1 MISTVT
7 YPPGARVVVRDE
19 EWIVKGNKPIST
31 GGVALQVV
39 GISELVKNHQAI
51 FLSTLDDIQELKP
64 GETKLVADNS
74 PRYRRSKL
82 YIDTMLRRTPPTDAK
97 IYRGQGGAFNHQNF
111 QFIPVNKALS
121 ALHPS
126 ILIAD
131 AVGLGKTIEVGILLS
146 ELMKRGRGERILI
159 IAIKSM
165 LAQFQ
170 QEMWNRFTI
179 PFVRLDSQGLQRVRS
194 KIPSNKN
201 PFHYFDKVIISIDT
215 LKNDGRYRTFLE
227 QTYWDA
233 IVIDE
238 CHNVA
243 NADTQRNRLASLLSK
258 TCNSLIMTSATPHN
272 GNPETFANLMNMM
285 DPTAVAN
292 SKDYTKDEIKGLFV
306 RRFKKDIAEEAGDHF
321 QDREMNILQV
331 TTSDPEEKVLSAIEG
346 LSFRGKTRGEALFK
360 VTLLKAFLSSP
371 HALIETLNNRIDN
384 IKKDID
390 VNKGDADDLRAD
402 ISTLHNLCNLAE
414 QISLDEFSKLLE
426 FKQQL
431 VNIGWTGKKK
441 SPRMIVFSER
451 IKTLNIL
458 KEYVLNEFDLDDK
471 AIDLF
476 HAGLPDTEQ
485 QRIVDDFGKGDAK
498 VRMML
503 ATDVAS
509 EGVNL
514 HYHCHNMIHFDIP
527 WSLIRMEQRNG
538 RIDRYGQHEK
548 PLIQY
553 LMTASQNPKI
563 KSDLR
568 VLERL
573 IEKENHVYK
582 NIGDA
587 AVIMGLYN
595 ADEEEKKVMKGVAGG
610 EKIEDIIPDD
620 PKDVGFLELLLAQ
633 HEDPVSPNLLVDT
646 PVLYK
651 DEIKY
656 AKEAF
661 SEIKE
666 DDSSINYPDFHDTN
680 PSFTWQAAD
689 DFKKRSEFI
698 PREALPE
705 DWEFI
710 LSSDRDMIQ
719 KDIEDSRMKTKQ
731 GESSWPSVQLFWEQ
745 HPVMEWLSD
754 RVLAK
759 FGRHDAPV
767 IITDNLAQN
776 EYVYLFQ
783 GIMSNMKSQPLLVEW
798 FGVVY
803 KDNNKSDILFLKET
817 LEYAGFNR
825 EVTNPMSECQ
835 ITSMIESNLGEA
847 VNEASEWMIELNKE
861 RGQALQARM
870 KEDEIRFRNWHSKS
884 LAELERMEE
893 TEVNKN
899 GAVRKHIREKIT
911 HRRSDI
917 DTLQNNRQQW
927 LEETMK
933 AVKAPYLKL
942 ACVFSGR

>member
-1 MISTVT
+1 MNVT
-7 YPPGARVVVRDE
+7 FPPGARVVIRDE
-19 EWIVKGNKPIST
+19 EWLVKGSKSIST
-31 GGVALQVV
+31 GGVALSVV
-39 GISELVKNHQAI
+39 GLSELVKDHHSI
-51 FLSTLDDIQELKP
+51 FLSTLDTIQELKP
-64 GETKLVADNS
+64 QDTKLVSDDS
-74 PRYRRSKL
+74 PRYRKSKL
-82 YIDTMLRRTPPTDAK
+82 YLDTMLRKTPPIDEK
-97 IYRGQGGAFNHQNF
+97 IYRGQGGAFNPLNF

-121 ALHPS
+121 SLHPS

-165 LAQFQ
+165 LTQFQ
-170 QEMWNRFTI
+170 QEMWSRFTI
-179 PFVRLDSQGLQRVRS
+179 PLVRLDTQGLQRVRN

-227 QTYWDA
+227 QTHWDV

-243 NADTQRNRLASLLSK
+243 NSDTQRNKLASLLSK
-258 TCNSLIMTSATPHN
+258 TCDSLIMTSATPHN

-292 SKDYTKDEIKGLFV
+292 PKDYTKDEIKGLFV
-306 RRFKKDIAEEAGDHF
+306 RRFKKDIEEEAGSNF
-321 QDREMNILQV
+321 RERETQIVRINA
-331 TTSDPEEKVLSAIEG
+331 SEKEELVLDEIEN
-346 LSFRGKTRGEALFK
+346 LKFKASNRGESLFK

-371 HALIETLNNRIDN
+371 HALVETLTHRIKN
-384 IKKDID
+384 IQKDVD
-390 VNKGDADDLRAD
+390 AQKGDIENQTADILMLEKLKDLADDVSLAD
-402 ISTLHNLCNLAE
+402 
-414 QISLDEFSKLLE
+414 FSKLTE
-426 FKQQL
+426 FKRQL
-431 VNIGWTGKKK
+431 FSIGWTGKKA
-441 SPRMIVFSER
+441 SPRIIVFSER
-451 IKTLNIL
+451 IKTLNLL
-458 KEYVLNEFDLDDK
+458 KEYIQKEFSLK
-471 AIDLF
+471 YEVIDLF

-538 RIDRYGQHEK
+538 RVDRYGQESK
-548 PLIQY
+548 SLIQY
-553 LMTASQNPKI
+553 LMTISKNQNV

-573 IEKENHVYK
+573 VEKEDYVHK
-582 NIGDA
+582 NIGDT

-595 ADEEEKKVMKGVAGG
+595 ADDEEKKIMKSVAKG
-610 EKIEDIIPDD
+610 ENPDEAIPDTPAD
-620 PKDVGFLELLLAQ
+620 SSFLEMLLSQ
-633 HEDPVSPNLLVDT
+633 HEEPVPDDMLEKMPTLFKN
-646 PVLYK
+646 
-651 DEIKY
+651 EIKY

-661 SEIKE
+661 SEIVE
-666 DDSSINYPDFHDTN
+666 DDSKVKFPDFHDTN
-680 PSFTWQAAD
+680 PSFTWESSD
-689 DFKKRSEFI
+689 DFRLRTELM
-698 PREALPE
+698 PREAIPKSG
-705 DWEFI
+705 EFV
-710 LSSDRDMIQ
+710 LSSDRDVIQ
-719 KDIEDSRMKTKQ
+719 KAISDSRKKTKT
-731 GESSWPSVQLFWEQ
+731 GESSWPDIQLFWEQ

-767 IITDNLAQN
+767 IISQHLKPN
-776 EYVYLFQ
+776 EYIYLFQ

-803 KDNNKSDILFLKET
+803 DGDSKNDVIFLKDVIQKTGLDNDMLNPQSGSNNIEMMERN
-817 LEYAGFNR
+817 LE
-825 EVTNPMSECQ
+825 S
-835 ITSMIESNLGEA
+835 A
-847 VNEASEWMIELNKE
+847 VDEASEWMIEFNKD
-861 RGQALQARM
+861 RGQGLLKRM
-870 KEDEIRFRNWHSKS
+870 KEDGKRFKVWYKKS
-884 LAELERMEE
+884 HEELKRLE
-893 TEVNKN
+893 TIEVNKY
-899 GAVRKHIREKIT
+899 GKMRKHIREKIE
-911 HRRSDI
+911 HRFNEVELLKSYRD
-917 DTLQNNRQQW
+917 DW
-927 LEETMK
+927 LNETMK

-942 ACVFSGR
+942 ACVFSGK

>member
-1 MISTVT
+1 
-7 YPPGARVVVRDE
+7 
-19 EWIVKGNKPIST
+19 
-31 GGVALQVV
+31 
-39 GISELVKNHQAI
+39 
-51 FLSTLDDIQELKP
+51 
-64 GETKLVADNS
+64 
-74 PRYRRSKL
+74 
-82 YIDTMLRRTPPTDAK
+82 
-97 IYRGQGGAFNHQNF
+97 
-111 QFIPVNKALS
+111 
-121 ALHPS
+121 
-126 ILIAD
+126 
-131 AVGLGKTIEVGILLS
+131 
-146 ELMKRGRGERILI
+146 
-159 IAIKSM
+159 M

-285 DPTAVAN
+285 DPTAIAN
-292 SKDYTKDEIKGLFV
+292 PKDYTKDEIKGLFV

-321 QDREMNILQV
+321 QDREMNILKV
-331 TTSDPEEKVLSAIEG
+331 TTSDPEEKVLSTIED
-346 LSFRGKTRGEALFK
+346 LSFKGKTRGESLFK

-384 IKKDID
+384 IQKDID
-390 VNKGDADDLRAD
+390 ETKGDADAFRAD
-402 ISTLHNLCNLAE
+402 IAILRNLCNLTE
-414 QISLDEFSKLLE
+414 QISLAAFSKLLE

-441 SPRMIVFSER
+441 SPRIIVFSER

-458 KEYVLNEFDLDDK
+458 KEYILNEFDLDGK
-471 AIDLF
+471 AVDLF
-476 HAGLPDTEQ
+476 HAGLADTEQ

-548 PLIQY
+548 PLIHY

-573 IEKENHVYK
+573 IEKENYVYK
-582 NIGDA
+582 NIGDP

-595 ADEEEKKVMKGVAGG
+595 ADEEEKKVMKGIASGT
-610 EKIEDIIPDD
+610 KSEDIIPDTLAD
-620 PKDVGFLELLLAQ
+620 AGFLELLLAQ
-633 HEDPVSPNLLVDT
+633 HEDPIPPNLLADT

-661 SEIKE
+661 SEIKD
-666 DDSSINYPDFHDTN
+666 DDSSIKYPDFHDTN

-698 PREALPE
+698 PREAIPE

-719 KDIEDSRMKTKQ
+719 KGIEDSRMKTKQ
-731 GESSWPSVQLFWEQ
+731 GDSSWPSVQLFWEQ

-767 IITDNLAQN
+767 IIIDKLAQN

-803 KDNNKSDILFLKET
+803 KDNNKSDVMFLKET
-817 LEYAGFNR
+817 LEYVGFNR

-861 RGQALQARM
+861 RGQALQQRM
-870 KEDEIRFRNWHSKS
+870 KVDEIRFRNWHSKS

-893 TEVNKN
+893 AEVNKN
-899 GAVRKHIREKIT
+899 GTVRKHIREIIE
-911 HRRSDI
+911 HRKSDI
-917 DTLQNNRQQW
+917 EKLQKNRKKW